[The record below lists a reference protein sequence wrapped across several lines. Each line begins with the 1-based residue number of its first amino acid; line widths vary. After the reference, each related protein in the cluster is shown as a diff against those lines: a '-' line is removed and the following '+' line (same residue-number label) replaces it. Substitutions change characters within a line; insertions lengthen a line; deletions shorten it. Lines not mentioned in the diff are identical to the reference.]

1 MLDSGNGF
9 FNILYT
15 AIVAIAGALAK
26 EINDKAKDKESF
38 PVFVSEV
45 ILHGFSGWI
54 GALLAIKYTNSMDIL
69 SYTIFAGLGGLFGYD
84 LIKVIFK
91 MVVDKFASIK
101 TNDKE

>member
-69 SYTIFAGLGGLFGYD
+69 FLRDCIYLTNMEPRKIDSITI
-84 LIKVIFK
+84 
-91 MVVDKFASIK
+91 
-101 TNDKE
+101 